1 MGDKLQNSR
10 AIQDATLNA
19 NTVLGVNNATTSTA
33 GIDLGATAPFP
44 VTERICAVISTTAG
58 TNAANNKN
66 VNITI
71 QHSNVNTAANFTNLV
86 VAALTIPEV
95 GAAYAATTR
104 NCALPPNTKQF
115 VRLLCQTENA
125 GGNPND
131 GVATLS
137 IRC

>member
-1 MGDKLQNSR
+1 MSR
-10 AIQDATLNA
+10 AILDATLSK
-19 NTVLGVNNATTSTA
+19 NTIFGVNNSTTSTNA
-33 GIDLGATAPFP
+33 IDLGAVLPFP
-44 VTERICAVISTTAG
+44 VTEGFTAQIVTTAA

-86 VAALTIPEV
+86 KAALTITEV
-95 GAAYAATTR
+95 STGYAASTA
-104 NCALPPNTKQF
+104 NVALPPNTKQF

-131 GVATLS
+131 GTATL
-137 IRC
+137 RLAF